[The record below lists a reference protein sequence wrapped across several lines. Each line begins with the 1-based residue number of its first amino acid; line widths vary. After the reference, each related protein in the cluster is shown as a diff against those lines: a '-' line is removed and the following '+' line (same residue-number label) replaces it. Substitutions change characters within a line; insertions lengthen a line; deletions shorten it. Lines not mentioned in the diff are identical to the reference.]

1 MYISATIPDYI
12 KVNIMKKN
20 LPFHMVFIRVI
31 LYTAQH
37 KQKLFSDQLSRR
49 YNLVKYSDRRKAED
63 CTEPGGKKL

>member
-1 MYISATIPDYI
+1 
-12 KVNIMKKN
+12 
-20 LPFHMVFIRVI
+20 MVFIRVI